1 VQHMSSKPLLP
12 SSNSKIRLPS
22 LKNEAPEE
30 YIEAIRITNQSVDEM
45 NKIVA
50 DILNIGRQEGAQLE
64 IPVQT
69 DIIQILK
76 KWEGDFKLLANSENK
91 TLIPDFEPDAFSAVL
106 QVTLLN
112 QILQNFLQNALKF
125 TPEGKQSF
133 SKLSQR
139 NRNRHRSDR

>member
-1 VQHMSSKPLLP
+1 
-12 SSNSKIRLPS
+12 
-22 LKNEAPEE
+22 
-30 YIEAIRITNQSVDEM
+30 M

-64 IPVQT
+64 VPVQT

-91 TLIPDFEPDAFSAVL
+91 TLLTHFEPDGFSAVL

-125 TPEGKQSF
+125 YP
-133 SKLSQR
+133 
-139 NRNRHRSDR
+139 